1 MRGHVGRS
9 RLLNGRATRNVSGF
23 PNSVDSNC
31 ATKNHPVR
39 LGSRNPSFRSK
50 PVSSTLLPISGRRP
64 REIDG
69 RARNRRAPRF
79 RVNALASRPQTEITR
94 SRLRRAYGVLRPKL
108 ESTDCARGG
117 LPASIWVGQ
126 MRDVAECQANRRR
139 GLAGL
144 SPCFRIGR
152 IEIPRA
158 PKGLWFTVRE
168 AEMRELISN
177 RGASGEI
184 RTVRRPRNAEDSGD
198 ESRFMS
204 CGTDDIS
211 AASSANCRRTV
222 RYCASRLGR
231 LRRESACVPNLEPE
245 EPSCVSRSTFRN
257 PRASDIR
264 SRVRARHATGLH
276 SRQRHAQP

>member
-1 MRGHVGRS
+1 MG
-9 RLLNGRATRNVSGF
+9 
-23 PNSVDSNC
+23 
-31 ATKNHPVR
+31 
-39 LGSRNPSFRSK
+39 
-50 PVSSTLLPISGRRP
+50 
-64 REIDG
+64 
-69 RARNRRAPRF
+69 
-79 RVNALASRPQTEITR
+79 
-94 SRLRRAYGVLRPKL
+94 
-108 ESTDCARGG
+108 CARGG
-117 LPASIWVGQ
+117 LPCFNLGGPNA
-126 MRDVAECQANRRR
+126 RR
-139 GLAGL
+139 GGVPGQSSPR
-144 SPCFRIGR
+144 SPCFRIRR

-158 PKGLWFTVRE
+158 PKGLWFTIP
-168 AEMRELISN
+168 APEMHELISH
-177 RGASGEI
+177 RGGSDRF
-184 RTVRRPRNAEDSGD
+184 RTARRPRNAEVSGD

-276 SRQRHAQP
+276 TRQRHAQP